1 MKGTLGTAALE
12 SILERHGFSANAQ
25 PVSAKGAASTQ
36 PGATPHQDQS
46 PALSGNT
53 HPLSAKGAFH
63 TSLGQRPRI
72 TTRKPVKG

>member
-1 MKGTLGTAALE
+1 MKVTLGTAALE
-12 SILERHGFSANAQ
+12 SILECHGFSANAQ

-36 PGATPHQDQS
+36 PGATPQDQG
-46 PALSGNT
+46 PALSGNA

-63 TSLGQRPRI
+63 ASLGQRPRI